1 MEDWKIK
8 VSVLW
13 LFIAVT
19 RVANM
24 MLYFLIPGVIDK
36 IRSGEV
42 LGFNM
47 LQVGT
52 EILLIMAITYFWVP
66 LVMAVLSLTLKD
78 KANHWVNVILGIFY
92 VGVILFELTVTITT
106 VVEPYVTRRPFL
118 ALMDIPALVA
128 PVLIVWYAWKSKRK
142 A

>member
-36 IRSGEV
+36 IRAGEV
-42 LGFNM
+42 LGYSH
-47 LQVGT
+47 VGL
-52 EILLIMAITYFWVP
+52 EILMMIAILYFWVP
-66 LVMAVLSLTLKD
+66 LGATGLSLTLKD